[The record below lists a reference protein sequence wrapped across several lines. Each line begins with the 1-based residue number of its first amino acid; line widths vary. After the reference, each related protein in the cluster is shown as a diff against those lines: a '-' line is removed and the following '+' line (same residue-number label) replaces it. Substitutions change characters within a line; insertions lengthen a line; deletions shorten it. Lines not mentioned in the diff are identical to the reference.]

1 MTKAKFRE
9 ISISSNFS
17 LLYYLIMCGILL
29 ILAHLGAS
37 DTVICLLLMANI
49 LFWTIMLLIQY
60 NKAKRAQAR
69 NVPPPIHAV
78 HEYLEIKKQHEDNE
92 ARLAAQ
98 KLVIV
103 KEYTM
108 IVLSPYMKEA
118 DVITVCENIQAWMSS
133 DEKKLKAVS
142 TDGRLA
148 SIDLRH
154 FAWNVGERFGWNGE
168 KRALFIKMVFPVEM
182 KDIEV
187 ATIRRNLRQARTC
200 IIDLDIP
207 AKGDYKFTFKTKDIE

>member
-1 MTKAKFRE
+1 MTKAKLRE
-9 ISISSNFS
+9 IFIHYTVVLLF
-17 LLYYLIMCGILL
+17 LLYSASIIILL
-29 ILAHLGAS
+29 NKLGVPE
-37 DTVICLLLMANI
+37 DVIDLLLLSAI
-49 LFWTIMLLIQY
+49 LLWAILIWIRY
-60 NKAKRAQAR
+60 IIAKRAQAEII
-69 NVPPPIHAV
+69 PPSIPAV

-92 ARLAAQ
+92 SRLAAQ

-118 DVITVCENIQAWMSS
+118 DVITVCENIQAWISS

-187 ATIRRNLRQARTC
+187 ATIRRNLRQTRTC